1 MLAKMTAAQE
11 AAYGERLQISVNR
24 WLPTVRRMRPDHTWD
39 EIARVLQQRGIDWTP
54 ERLRRAVKLLVTELL
69 RKSPPRPPED
79 RLMTLVA
86 GIYSPNRD

>member
-1 MLAKMTAAQE
+1 MNGYQYVAVRCVPRVAREEFAAK
-11 AAYGERLQISVNR
+11 
-24 WLPTVRRMRPDHTWD
+24 
-39 EIARVLQQRGIDWTP
+39 WTP